1 MTYYGAK
8 DLADSFRTVRKN
20 TILVAEEIPEDR
32 YGFQRAGHAHGSA
45 DVISCRGSA
54 EVAATDPCRRAPHH
68 ARRVRLP
75 VGNAAVDRRGAD
87 SAQQGAAHCVAA

>member
-20 TILVAEEIPEDR
+20 TILVAEEFRRTGTDSS
-32 YGFQRAGHAHGSA
+32 GAGHAHGSA
-45 DVISCRGSA
+45 DVISCCGSA